1 MLSHVGLP
9 KAEDTESSRRYLF
22 GSTVIVDSIS
32 ASRIEE
38 ACSLITTYFSDFIE
52 VDKLPVAP
60 SPLLQEYML
69 CQPAMDDG
77 VTITTYCE
85 RVSTVVFPFAPHVP
99 VVSHSPQNIPTH
111 DYPAQ
116 SSFAASH
123 HSCPR
128 PLRRRH
134 QRKRNIETAR
144 TIASA

>member
-69 CQPAMDDG
+69 CQPAWMM
-77 VTITTYCE
+77 
-85 RVSTVVFPFAPHVP
+85 A
-99 VVSHSPQNIPTH
+99 SPSQRT
-111 DYPAQ
+111 
-116 SSFAASH
+116 ASA
-123 HSCPR
+123 CPR
-128 PLRRRH
+128 SCFRLLLTFQLFHIHHKTSQLTIIPRSLRLLLAIIH
-134 QRKRNIETAR
+134 AR
-144 TIASA
+144 GRSVDVINESDT